1 MCRLS
6 NHTVPL
12 NDILSGLKE
21 KGKDKNSTTIMIKK
35 GNQHALSSN
44 EKYPVHQYGS
54 HNTTLSSTKIDVS
67 NLLNSNKNHKMK
79 KGAKIIDSLPGIKGK
94 LG

>member
-21 KGKDKNSTTIMIKK
+21 KGKDKNSTK
-35 GNQHALSSN
+35 S
-44 EKYPVHQYGS
+44 
-54 HNTTLSSTKIDVS
+54 
-67 NLLNSNKNHKMK
+67 
-79 KGAKIIDSLPGIKGK
+79 
-94 LG
+94 